1 MENNYSDYKKA
12 LKAKYEQE
20 KTGVNTS
27 FLLQLTPARLR
38 DLTLYVFRET
48 TNPDDLK
55 TFQLFMGFPFDPSG
69 VQKINNKIDAFRPL
83 ISFLKDRSD
92 LANPGSVEML
102 AVLLDFTPRPFHK
115 FRKKTIINENTFTD
129 IDTVEKKNDI
139 IEGVE
144 NTPRENE
151 TTEIDENKIEVVDE
165 GTQDEVFQDEIIRTK
180 NSGLIHLMSSGE
192 NKENVPKRNKISVKQ
207 KTFLA
212 TGLGIFALGTSVF
225 YNVKMSSQQECM
237 QWNDDRYIAVDC
249 EGIGGINTV
258 INQLPDPIPIN
269 MSVIEKFRKI
279 AVDSTTVFFNAKGD
293 PIVWYS
299 KKPSGE
305 IDFFNQP
312 GLHPETQATLRKITP
327 HIINKYVLLN
337 E

>member
-38 DLTLYVFRET
+38 DLTLYIFRGT
-48 TNPDDLK
+48 TDPDDLK
-55 TFQLFMGFPFDPSG
+55 TFEHFMGFPFDPSG

-83 ISFLKDRSD
+83 ISFLKNRSD
-92 LANPGSVEML
+92 LSNLIAVDML
-102 AVLLDFTPRPFHK
+102 AVLLDFNPRPFHK
-115 FRKKTIINENTFTD
+115 FRKKTVINENTLID
-129 IDTVEKKNDI
+129 IDTVKKETDI
-139 IEGVE
+139 GKVVE
-144 NTPRENE
+144 NTLRENE
-151 TTEIDENKIEVVDE
+151 TTELDESKIEAVDE
-165 GTQDEVFQDEIIRTK
+165 GPQDEVFQDEIIHQK
-180 NSGLIHLMSSGE
+180 NSLIHLMSSGE
-192 NKENVPKRNKISVKQ
+192 NKESVPKRNKISAKQ

-212 TGLGIFALGTSVF
+212 TGLGILALGTSVF
-225 YNVKMSSQQECM
+225 YNVKISSQKECM
-237 QWNDDRYIAVDC
+237 QWNNDRYIAVDC
-249 EGIGGINTV
+249 ENTTNGIMGITSA
-258 INQLPDPIPIN
+258 IPIDI
-269 MSVIEKFRKI
+269 SVIEKFRKI

-299 KKPSGE
+299 KNPSGE
-305 IDFFNQP
+305 IDYFNQP

>member
-38 DLTLYVFRET
+38 DLTLYVFREA

-55 TFQLFMGFPFDPSG
+55 TFEHFMGFPFDPSG

-83 ISFLKDRSD
+83 ISFLKNRSD
-92 LANPGSVEML
+92 LASLIAVDML
-102 AVLLDFTPRPFHK
+102 AVLLDFNPRPFSK
-115 FRKKTIINENTFTD
+115 FRKKTVINENTFTD
-129 IDTVEKKNDI
+129 INTGEKENDI

-165 GTQDEVFQDEIIRTK
+165 GTQDEVFQDEIIHQK
-180 NSGLIHLMSSGE
+180 NSSLIHLMSSGE
-192 NKENVPKRNKISVKQ
+192 NKENVPKKNKISVKQ

-237 QWNDDRYIAVDC
+237 QWNNDRYIAVDC
-249 EGIGGINTV
+249 KGINTDT
-258 INQLPDPIPIN
+258 IPDPIPIDI
-269 MSVIEKFRKI
+269 SVIEKFRKI

-293 PIVWYS
+293 PMVWYS

>member
-20 KTGVNTS
+20 KTAVNTS
-27 FLLQLTPARLR
+27 FPLQLTPARLR

-55 TFQLFMGFPFDPSG
+55 TFEHFMGFPFDPSG
-69 VQKINNKIDAFRPL
+69 VKKINNKIDAFRPL
-83 ISFLKDRSD
+83 ISFLKNRSD
-92 LANPGSVEML
+92 LASLIAVDML
-102 AVLLDFTPRPFHK
+102 AVLLDFNPRPFSK
-115 FRKKTIINENTFTD
+115 FRKKTIINENSFTD
-129 IDTVEKKNDI
+129 VDTVEKETHG

-165 GTQDEVFQDEIIRTK
+165 GTQDEVFQDEIIHPK
-180 NSGLIHLMSSGE
+180 NSSLIHLMSLGE
-192 NKENVPKRNKISVKQ
+192 NKESVPKRNTISVKQ

-225 YNVKMSSQQECM
+225 YNVKMSSQKECM

-249 EGIGGINTV
+249 ERK
-258 INQLPDPIPIN
+258 PDSITDKSPNPILIDI
-269 MSVIEKFRKI
+269 SVIEKFRKI

-293 PIVWYS
+293 PIIWYS

>member
-55 TFQLFMGFPFDPSG
+55 TFQLFMGFPFDAG
-69 VQKINNKIDAFRPL
+69 NIQKIKNKIDAFRPL
-83 ISFLKDRSD
+83 ISFLKNQSD

-115 FRKKTIINENTFTD
+115 FRKKTVINENTFTD
-129 IDTVEKKNDI
+129 IDTEEKKNDI
-139 IEGVE
+139 IERVE
-144 NTPRENE
+144 NTPHENE
-151 TTEIDENKIEVVDE
+151 TTEIDESKIEVVDE
-165 GTQDEVFQDEIIRTK
+165 GTQDEVFQDEIIHPK
-180 NSGLIHLMSSGE
+180 NSSLIHLMSSGE
-192 NKENVPKRNKISVKQ
+192 NKESVPKRNKISVKQ

-212 TGLGIFALGTSVF
+212 TGLGILALGTSVF

-237 QWNDDRYIAVDC
+237 QWNNDRYIAVDC
-249 EGIGGINTV
+249 ENTTNGIMGITSA
-258 INQLPDPIPIN
+258 IPIDI
-269 MSVIEKFRKI
+269 SVIEKFRKI